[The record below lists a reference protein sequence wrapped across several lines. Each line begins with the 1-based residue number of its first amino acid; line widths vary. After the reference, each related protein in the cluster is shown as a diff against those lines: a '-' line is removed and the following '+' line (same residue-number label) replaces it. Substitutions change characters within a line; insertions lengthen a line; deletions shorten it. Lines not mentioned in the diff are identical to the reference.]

1 MRPPFH
7 RMALRA
13 GVGSHTFDEMSAPD
27 RSWTITPTLLWYGG
41 ILLAALWVF
50 DRNFNALADRL
61 TTPREAPPSGGG
73 GPTFTA
79 PPPTVADTSGEDD
92 DNDKP
97 GVPAVGSAGGSRA
110 TGSALEDTCLDGT
123 PESCKRWAMDAFY
136 AAVAQE
142 KAGKLGRA
150 VRVSWYGD
158 SVVATDAI
166 PGRLRVKLQGA
177 LGDGGPG
184 FVALVPPHR
193 FVGHEAVT
201 RSSTGSWVTH
211 AISTVQAP
219 DGLYGVGGFTA
230 EGDDA
235 RATLKLAG
243 TVTQLD
249 VHYLAQPKGGT
260 ITITADGAEVAKVD
274 TKADAKAAAYAA
286 AKLDG
291 ARTIKVETTGR
302 VRTFGLT
309 LENSSGAVVDN
320 LGIVSVNVKSFG
332 NHNPESFAG
341 GLAHRGAD
349 LIMIMIGANE
359 AQWLGPGDR
368 DTKLYQQN
376 YEKVLAPIRKAR
388 PEASCLVVSPT
399 DQAEAKDGGYPSR
412 PVMPLLVD
420 AQRRAAHASGCAF
433 FSTYDWM
440 GGKGSAA
447 KWFRKGYVGTD
458 FQHLSH
464 KGAVKFADAV
474 YEALMAGAQGYA
486 GR

>member
-1 MRPPFH
+1 MRPAFH
-7 RMALRA
+7 RPTLRT
-13 GVGSHTFDEMSAPD
+13 GGGSLTFDEMSAPD
-27 RSWTITPTLLWYGG
+27 RSWTITPTLVWYGG
-41 ILLAALWVF
+41 ILLAALWVI
-50 DRNFNALADRL
+50 DGNFQALADRL

-79 PPPTVADTSGEDD
+79 PPPTVAEARDD
-92 DNDKP
+92 DDDRP
-97 GVPAVGSAGGSRA
+97 GLPAVGSGGNRA
-110 TGSALEDTCLDGT
+110 TGSALEDTCLDGA
-123 PESCKRWAMDAFY
+123 PGSCKQWAMDAFY
-136 AAVAQE
+136 AAVGKS
-142 KAGKLGRA
+142 KAGTLGRA

-184 FVALVPPHR
+184 FLALVPPHR
-193 FVGHEAVT
+193 FVAHEGIT

-211 AISTVQAP
+211 AISTTQAA
-219 DGLYGVGGFTA
+219 DGLYGAGGFTA

-235 RATLKLAG
+235 RATLKAASK
-243 TVTQLD
+243 VTQLD
-249 VHYLAQPKGGT
+249 LHYLAQPRGGT
-260 ITITADGAEVAKVD
+260 ITITADGAEVAKID
-274 TKADAKAAAYAA
+274 TKAEAKEAAYALHQISPA
-286 AKLDG
+286 Q
-291 ARTIKVETTGR
+291 TIKLETQGR
-302 VRTFGLT
+302 VRTFGIA
-309 LENSSGAVVDN
+309 LENASGAVVDN
-320 LGIVSVNVKSFG
+320 LGIVSVNVKSFA
-332 NHNPESFAG
+332 NHNAASFAG

-376 YEKVLAPIRKAR
+376 YEKVLGPIRKAR
-388 PEASCLVVSPT
+388 PDASCLVVSPT

-420 AQRRAAHASGCAF
+420 AQRKAAHASGCAF

-474 YEALMAGAQGYA
+474 FDALMAGAQSHA

>member
-1 MRPPFH
+1 MRPAFH
-7 RMALRA
+7 RTTLRTR
-13 GVGSHTFDEMSAPD
+13 GGSLTFDEMSAPD

-41 ILLAALWVF
+41 ILLASLWVIDGHF
-50 DRNFNALADRL
+50 HALADRL

-79 PPPTVADTSGEDD
+79 PPPTVAEVLDEDD
-92 DNDKP
+92 EKP
-97 GVPAVGSAGGSRA
+97 GLPAVGSGGSRA

-123 PESCKRWAMDAFY
+123 PDRCKRWAMDAFY
-136 AAVAQE
+136 TAVGQS

-150 VRVSWYGD
+150 LRVSWYGD

-184 FVALVPPHR
+184 FLALVPPHR
-193 FVGHEAVT
+193 FVAHEGVT
-201 RSSTGSWVTH
+201 RSSTGSWITH
-211 AISTVQAP
+211 AISTTQAA
-219 DGLYGVGGFTA
+219 DGLYGAGGFTA
-230 EGDDA
+230 EGESA
-235 RATLKLAG
+235 RATLKVSSK
-243 TVTQLD
+243 VTRLD
-249 VHYLAQPKGGT
+249 LHYLAQPRGGT
-260 ITITADGAEVAKVD
+260 VTITADGAEIAKVD
-274 TKADAKAAAYAA
+274 TKADAKAAMYSFHEVSP
-286 AKLDG
+286 AK
-291 ARTIKVETTGR
+291 TIKLETQGR
-302 VRTFGLT
+302 VRTFGIS
-309 LENSSGAVVDN
+309 LENGSGAVVDN
-320 LGIVSVNVKSFG
+320 LGIVSVNVKSFF
-332 NHNPESFAG
+332 NHNAASFAG
-341 GLAHRGAD
+341 GLQHRGAD
-349 LIMIMIGANE
+349 LVMIMIGANE
-359 AQWLGPGDR
+359 AQWLGPSDR

-376 YEKVLAPIRKAR
+376 YEKVLGPIRKAR

-412 PVMPLLVD
+412 PVMPLLVE
-420 AQRRAAHASGCAF
+420 AQRKAAHASGCAF

-474 YEALMAGAQGYA
+474 YDALMAGAQSHA
-486 GR
+486 SR

>member
-1 MRPPFH
+1 MRPAFH
-7 RMALRA
+7 SATLRT
-13 GVGSHTFDEMSAPD
+13 GTGSHTFDEMSAPD

-41 ILLAALWVF
+41 ILVASLWVIDGGF
-50 DRNFNALADRL
+50 SALADRL
-61 TTPREAPPSGGG
+61 TTPREAPPA

-79 PPPTVADTSGEDD
+79 PPPTVADAVGDD
-92 DNDKP
+92 DDDKP
-97 GVPAVGSAGGSRA
+97 GVPAVGSAGSRA
-110 TGSALEDTCLDGT
+110 TGTALEDTCLDGT

-136 AAVAQE
+136 SAVAQE

-150 VRVSWYGD
+150 VRLSWYGD

-166 PGRLRVKLQGA
+166 PGRLRTKLQGA

-184 FVALVPPHR
+184 FVALVPAHR
-193 FVGHEAVT
+193 FISHEAVT
-201 RSSTGSWVTH
+201 RTSSGSWLTH

-219 DGLYGVGGFTA
+219 DGLYGAGGSTA

-235 RATLKLAG
+235 RATLKLNG
-243 TVTQLD
+243 KVTLLD
-249 VHYLAQPKGGT
+249 LHYLAQPKGGT
-260 ITITADGAEVAKVD
+260 ITVTADGAEVAKVD
-274 TKADAKAAAYAA
+274 TKADAKTAAYAA
-286 AKLDG
+286 AKVDG
-291 ARTIKVETTGR
+291 AQTIKLETTGR
-302 VRTFGLT
+302 VRTFGIS
-309 LENSSGAVVDN
+309 LENASGVVVDN

-332 NHNPESFAG
+332 ANNEASLAG
-341 GLAHRGAD
+341 GLQHRGAD

-388 PEASCLVVSPT
+388 PDASCLVVSPT

-420 AQRRAAHASGCAF
+420 AQRKAAHASGCAF

-447 KWFRKGYVGTD
+447 KWFRKGYVGSD

-474 YEALMAGAQGYA
+474 YDALMAGAQGYA